1 MYDLS
6 EDSPHWSM
14 ENTSNPSNPQH
25 VQGDPAQ
32 PKAVV
37 LHKDPIML
45 LNEHCQRNQLKV
57 SIMLRELRFFSVR
70 FLVVSNIYF

>member
-1 MYDLS
+1 
-6 EDSPHWSM
+6 M

-57 SIMLRELRFFSVR
+57 SIMLWELRFFSVR